1 MPKKA
6 RRDAEAISHVND
18 TKYSEGV
25 QGIKTIEGKVEQV
38 LRQHPATRSNDRLL
52 VVAFYDE
59 YYGVFNEP
67 FWQVMSRNDLPS
79 TESITRCRRKIQE
92 RDESLRAD
100 KRVERKRIDRQ
111 LDFIEYAEGM

>member
-1 MPKKA
+1 MSKKEQ
-6 RRDAEAISHVND
+6 RGAEATSHVND

-25 QGIKTIEGKVEQV
+25 QGIKTIEGKVERV

-67 FWQVMSRNDLPS
+67 FWLVMSRSDLPS

-92 RDESLRAD
+92 RDETLRANKHID
-100 KRVERKRIDRQ
+100 RKRIDRQ